1 MRFVFVVL
9 AGLAAFV
16 AAPHAAGAADQKVVL
31 TRLTDRLY
39 VAEDYFYAKENS
51 LVYVGASS
59 VTVVGATWT
68 PQTARLLAAE
78 IAEITRKPIK
88 AVIDTNYNLDRA
100 GGNAYFKSIGA
111 RIVATRMT
119 HDLLQK
125 DGDEQIRL
133 TQKAFPDYPNVP
145 IVLPDEIFPGDFELQ
160 GGAVRGLYLGPSHM
174 PDDIFVYFP
183 KQKVLYGGCV
193 LKEHLGNMAGAN
205 VTEYARTLRKLKALH
220 LDIKTIVAGHWSPV
234 HGPELID
241 QYLQMLAR
249 YRP

>member
-1 MRFVFVVL
+1 M
-9 AGLAAFV
+9 
-16 AAPHAAGAADQKVVL
+16 L

-39 VAEDYFYAKENS
+39 VAGDSFYMKENS
-51 LVYVGASS
+51 VVYVGACS

-68 PQTARLLAAE
+68 PEAARLLAAE
-78 IAEITRKPIK
+78 IAKITRKPIR
-88 AVIDTNYNLDRA
+88 AVIDTNYNLDRS

-111 RIVATRMT
+111 MIVATRMT
-119 HDLLQK
+119 RDLLQK
-125 DGDEQIRL
+125 EGGEQLRAV
-133 TQKAFPDYPNVP
+133 QKAFPDYPDVP
-145 IVLPDEIFPGDFELQ
+145 IVLPDETFPGDFELQ

-183 KQKVLYGGCV
+183 KEKVLYGGCV

-205 VTEYARTLRKLKALH
+205 VTEYTETLRKLKALH

-241 QYLQMLAR
+241 QYLQMLAQ